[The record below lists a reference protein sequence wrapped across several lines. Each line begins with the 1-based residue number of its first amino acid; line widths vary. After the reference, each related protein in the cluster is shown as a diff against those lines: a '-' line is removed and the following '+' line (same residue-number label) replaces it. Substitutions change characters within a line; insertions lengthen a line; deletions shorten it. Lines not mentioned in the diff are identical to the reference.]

1 LPVDGLQTLAEML
14 GISPSTAEWCF
25 ANRKRSSFTDLES
38 SDDEES
44 TDDSTDGPITEE
56 EVASLASVIYVG
68 EEEAEEMPDSHK

>member
-1 LPVDGLQTLAEML
+1 VVQQ
-14 GISPSTAEWCF
+14 CF